1 MGNRGRRGRN
11 DWHQRAAE
19 FHDLAAHAHRVAAT
33 HRAKKITRPD
43 ANFRNKRWNTQPRL
57 TSTHEMLIRNR
68 EILSAKH
75 EIRRAP
81 SPSCGTMM
89 FASGAKR
96 KGSRRGAG
104 TSFGSRCVAFGTN
117 SPSS

>member
-1 MGNRGRRGRN
+1 MSQLRRSSWFVVPNDFVKERLMGNRGRRGRN

-81 SPSCGTMM
+81 
-89 FASGAKR
+89 
-96 KGSRRGAG
+96 
-104 TSFGSRCVAFGTN
+104 
-117 SPSS
+117 